1 VTAPS
6 PDFYVLDELIA
17 PEDLAIR
24 DRVRAF
30 CEREVEPTI
39 NEYWDRAEFP
49 FEIVPK
55 LADLGIVG
63 GTIEGYG
70 CPGMSSM
77 AAGLVAAELARSDGS
92 VGTFNGVHSF
102 LAMQSIAVLGS
113 EEQRQRWL
121 PEMARLEKIGAFG
134 LTEPAHGSDAVGL
147 ETSARRDGDSFVLTG
162 AKKWIGNGSI
172 ADYVIIWARGED
184 GAVGGY
190 VVEKGTPGYEAT
202 VMTGKTALRA
212 VWQAEITL
220 TDVRVPAE
228 NRLAECHSFKD
239 VSRMLDRTRYTVAWR
254 ALGVAMASYE
264 LALAH
269 ALRREQFGQPIA
281 GFQLVQDKLARMLA
295 EITTM
300 QLMCWRLSTLAD
312 EGRMTAAMASLAKM
326 NCAAKARAI
335 VADARDILG
344 GDGILLQHHVARHH
358 ADMEAIFTFEG
369 TDSVQALIV
378 GREITGLSAI
388 SGRKPTRDQR

>member
-1 VTAPS
+1 MTAAS
-6 PDFYVLDELIA
+6 PDFYLLDELLDPA
-17 PEDLAIR
+17 DLEIR
-24 DRVRAF
+24 DRVREF
-30 CEREVEPTI
+30 CVREVEPTI
-39 NEYWDRAEFP
+39 NDFWDRAEFP
-49 FEIVPK
+49 FAIVPK

-70 CPGMSSM
+70 CPGMSNV

-121 PEMARLEKIGAFG
+121 PEMARLEKVGAFG
-134 LTEPAHGSDAVGL
+134 LTEPAHGSDAVAL
-147 ETSARRDGDSFVLTG
+147 ETSARRDGDSFVLNG
-162 AKKWIGNGSI
+162 RKKWIGNGSLG
-172 ADYVIIWARGED
+172 DYVIIWARGED

-190 VVEKGTPGYEAT
+190 VVETGGREGGLPGYEAT

-220 TDVRVPAE
+220 ADVRVPVE
-228 NRLAECHSFKD
+228 NKLAGCHSFRD

-295 EITTM
+295 EIT
-300 QLMCWRLSTLAD
+300 
-312 EGRMTAAMASLAKM
+312 
-326 NCAAKARAI
+326 
-335 VADARDILG
+335 
-344 GDGILLQHHVARHH
+344 
-358 ADMEAIFTFEG
+358 
-369 TDSVQALIV
+369 
-378 GREITGLSAI
+378 
-388 SGRKPTRDQR
+388 